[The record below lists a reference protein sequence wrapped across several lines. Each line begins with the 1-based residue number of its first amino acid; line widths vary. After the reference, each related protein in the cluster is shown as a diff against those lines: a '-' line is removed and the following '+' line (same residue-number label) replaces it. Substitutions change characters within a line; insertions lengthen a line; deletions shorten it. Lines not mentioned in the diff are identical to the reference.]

1 MILLGVGRPNKT
13 ERTATLKRNNGALRS
28 ERTKMT
34 RQRHI
39 IGHEFRD
46 GVATRELCSNL
57 GSFTESGHCMLAQHG
72 KLGFLKQTIHGS
84 SHDVPS
90 A

>member
-1 MILLGVGRPNKT
+1 
-13 ERTATLKRNNGALRS
+13 
-28 ERTKMT
+28 MT

-57 GSFTESGHCMLAQHG
+57 GSFADSGHGMLAQHG
-72 KLGFLKQTIHGS
+72 KLGFLQQTIHGNS
-84 SHDVPS
+84 RDLPS